1 MTQRHINEVR
11 AFNRFYTVFIGVLNR
26 SYLNT
31 RYSLPESRVLHA
43 TYSRPGLT
51 PSEII
56 GMLNIDKS
64 YLSRILINLEKRKL
78 LTRKQAAGDKR
89 AVNLYL
95 TALGNREFEKI
106 DTAANQLVKKLMA
119 SLNDKDCD
127 TVVKSMM
134 QIREILSGSKEK
146 AG

>member
-43 TYSRPGLT
+43 TYSKPGLT

-119 SLNDKDCD
+119 SLDDKDCD

-134 QIREILSGSKEK
+134 QIRKILSSSKEK

>member
-1 MTQRHINEVR
+1 MTQRHINEIR

-43 TYSRPGLT
+43 TYSKPGLT

-78 LTRKQAAGDKR
+78 LTRKQAAGDRR

-119 SLNDKDCD
+119 SLDDKDCD
-127 TVVKSMM
+127 TVVKSMK

>member
-31 RYSLPESRVLHA
+31 RYSLPESRVLQA
-43 TYSRPGLT
+43 TYSKPGLT

-78 LTRKQAAGDKR
+78 LTRKQAAGDRR

-134 QIREILSGSKEK
+134 QIREILSSSKEK

>member
-11 AFNRFYTVFIGVLNR
+11 AFNRFYTVFIGVLNS

-43 TYSRPGLT
+43 TYSKPGLT

-78 LTRKQAAGDKR
+78 LTRKQAAGDRR